1 MTNYI
6 MDNEVW
12 KDVKGYEG
20 YYQVSNLGN
29 VRSLD
34 RTILCKNGSKRFT
47 TGKILKPQKDYQ
59 GYLRVCLNV
68 CGKFKTY
75 RVHRLVALNFLD
87 EKENKD
93 QINHVNGVKDDNRLA
108 NLEWVTG
115 SENIKHAIKTGLMK
129 DSYIDRSNKGILNPN
144 SKLDAEDVKK
154 IRQLRK
160 EGYKLK
166 ELSDI
171 FKVSVVHLSNICN
184 YKYWKEN
191 DTL

>member
-34 RTILCKNGSKRFT
+34 RIILCKNGSERFT
-47 TGKILKPQKDYQ
+47 VGKSLKPQMDYQ
-59 GYLRVCLNV
+59 GYLRVGLNF
-68 CGKFKTY
+68 CGKFKTH

-93 QINHVNGVKDDNRLA
+93 QVNHVNGVKNDNRVT

-115 SENIKHAIKTGLMK
+115 SENIKHAIKTGLIK
-129 DSYIDRSNKGILNPN
+129 DTFIKNSNKGNLNPN
-144 SKLDAEDVKK
+144 SKLDEEDVKL

-160 EGYKLK
+160 DGYKLK

-171 FKVSVVHLSNICN
+171 FKVSVVHLSRICN